1 MNQHRLDSHTTTPI
15 VCNPNK
21 SKMIK
26 LACFPYSSKFP
37 NFILLE
43 LEVKIYIMLRY
54 LVHISTFWIEQSK
67 SMASRHES
75 TLQIPQLQTI

>member
-15 VCNPNK
+15 VYNPNK
-21 SKMIK
+21 LSKMIK

-37 NFILLE
+37 NFIL